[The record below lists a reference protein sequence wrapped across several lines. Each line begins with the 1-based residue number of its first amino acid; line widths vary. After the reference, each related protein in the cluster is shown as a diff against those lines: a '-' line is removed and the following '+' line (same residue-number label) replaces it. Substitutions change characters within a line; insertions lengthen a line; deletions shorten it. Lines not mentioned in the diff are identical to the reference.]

1 MKFLNDGFEMLFW
14 NDGKSVG
21 GGAGLYDDGKMG
33 KAYPNYVCVYIYKYI
48 YIYMHIYIYIL
59 KITPEN
65 ERAGAGWNKASSRN
79 IIMEV

>member
-48 YIYMHIYIYIL
+48 YIYAEYIYIL

>member
-48 YIYMHIYIYIL
+48 YMHIYIYPQNNAR
-59 KITPEN
+59 KWKSW
-65 ERAGAGWNKASSRN
+65 GWLEQSFQ
-79 IIMEV
+79 

>member
-48 YIYMHIYIYIL
+48 YMHIYIYIL